1 MNILVQIKQL
11 TNLTENEKILV
22 EFILNHHER
31 FLKMSAKQISQ
42 EIFVS
47 NSTIYRLC
55 QKLNLAGLSELKVQV
70 PSSFNNF
77 ILEDHELD
85 FNYPIKQHE
94 SQYVMVQ
101 KLKTIY
107 EQTVINTQNLID
119 LEILRQVAFKI
130 KKSKYIDIYTSAG
143 NLYFA
148 ENFKFQMQ
156 EISCFVNVPIE
167 EYHQRLTTACSNEE
181 HLAIVISFEG
191 RGHSIGDICH
201 ILFFD

>member
-1 MNILVQIKQL
+1 
-11 TNLTENEKILV
+11 
-22 EFILNHHER
+22 
-31 FLKMSAKQISQ
+31 MSVKQISQ

-55 QKLNLAGLSELKVQV
+55 QKLNLADLSELKVQV

-85 FNYPIKQHE
+85 FNYPIKQNE

-119 LEILRQVAFKI
+119 LEILRHVAFKI

-191 RGHSIGDICH
+191 RDIV
-201 ILFFD
+201 